1 MKKSKRWGFA
11 KPHLLSQKT
20 SSNLGFEKPTIKT
33 IKSAYTLDH
42 ENRFPCRTDPNRAN
56 EHFHEQLKD
65 YFKAIYLDGVPRNL
79 ETDFMVLMNCNFK
92 QQGGSLTDYS
102 PILEKTQ
109 HIFKHIPT
117 AEGYRDDSFYFKNFK
132 GSRPCD
138 EKYAAYIAAY
148 QRNSEF
154 LKSYAALAQ
163 VYSDQVNDIQKSLRL
178 LGGRYDFEVKF
189 NGKTWK
195 GDAFSPAKF
204 YNPDFYKTLK
214 YKLIKYRYE
223 ENAIIVINNGS
234 NRDYNESQNAN
245 ILTLVEKTG
254 SSAKVIVAD
263 QDSIYKLAEL
273 IKVDFDP
280 KSLAFKNT
288 KTFYIDLGIPEK
300 YLTCDKSHFEK
311 IIRN

>member
-1 MKKSKRWGFA
+1 M
-11 KPHLLSQKT
+11 
-20 SSNLGFEKPTIKT
+20 
-33 IKSAYTLDH
+33 
-42 ENRFPCRTDPNRAN
+42 
-56 EHFHEQLKD
+56 
-65 YFKAIYLDGVPRNL
+65 
-79 ETDFMVLMNCNFK
+79 
-92 QQGGSLTDYS
+92 
-102 PILEKTQ
+102 
-109 HIFKHIPT
+109 
-117 AEGYRDDSFYFKNFK
+117 
-132 GSRPCD
+132 
-138 EKYAAYIAAY
+138 
-148 QRNSEF
+148 
-154 LKSYAALAQ
+154 
-163 VYSDQVNDIQKSLRL
+163 
-178 LGGRYDFEVKF
+178 GGRYDFEVKF

-288 KTFYIDLGIPEK
+288 KTFYIDSGIPEK